1 MRAPA
6 GPLRGARDHPPR
18 RAPSRP
24 QHVGA
29 SEAAGILCAK
39 VRPPKAM
46 FGLFYPPCYICYG
59 LHAWLRSSNC
69 RESGRV
75 HWRDRL
81 TYLSRHEAHNHR
93 ELLCAPHRL
102 TRDTPSP
109 QRRRDPCSP
118 CGRGPPPPLSRGGR
132 PHSSSHGLPRQLELG
147 AHSSRG
153 LRIRSRRTPARLTVA
168 MMAHRPSLRTLAPK
182 WTRTR
187 VERAP
192 PRLGRRSTAAP
203 SASSCCSAPSCSRAA
218 TVSAAAAGC
227 AYSRAARR
235 GQLLAAPAE

>member
-1 MRAPA
+1 MCK
-6 GPLRGARDHPPR
+6 G
-18 RAPSRP
+18 
-24 QHVGA
+24 
-29 SEAAGILCAK
+29 EAAQSRVWSFFTLL
-39 VRPPKAM
+39 VTH
-46 FGLFYPPCYICYG
+46 ICYG

-69 RESGRV
+69 REGGR
-75 HWRDRL
+75 HWTL
-81 TYLSRHEAHNHR
+81 ECGETTYLEAQR
-93 ELLCAPHRL
+93 ELLCAPHRR

-147 AHSSRG
+147 AHSSHG

-168 MMAHRPSLRTLAPK
+168 MMAHRPSLRTLAPT

-203 SASSCCSAPSCSRAA
+203 SASSCCSAP
-218 TVSAAAAGC
+218 
-227 AYSRAARR
+227 
-235 GQLLAAPAE
+235 